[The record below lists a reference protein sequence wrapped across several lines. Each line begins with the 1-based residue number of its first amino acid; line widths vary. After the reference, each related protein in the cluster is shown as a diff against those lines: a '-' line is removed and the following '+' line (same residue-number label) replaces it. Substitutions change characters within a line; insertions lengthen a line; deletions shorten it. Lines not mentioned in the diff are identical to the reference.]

1 MRTLKDRVAVVTG
14 AAGGIGRATA
24 VALAEAGSNV
34 ALVDIDELGLAET
47 RRKVEAAGRRASVHR
62 VDVANRDAMEALVA
76 EVLDAHGQV
85 NVVVNNAGVSVTKRF
100 DEQSLDDFEWLIGI
114 NFWGVVYG
122 AKFFLPEIKK
132 GDEGYIVNISS
143 MFGFI
148 GLPSQT
154 SYAASKFAVHG
165 MSESMRYEL
174 APHGIGVMSVHP
186 GMIRTGIVKA
196 ARIAVPEAPG
206 LQDGVA
212 RTFDRF
218 GWPPERVANKIVHG
232 IRRGHARVV
241 VGPEAYLVDWIKRAS
256 PVLPRNL
263 VHRAWTATLRRR

>member
-24 VALAEAGSNV
+24 VALSRAGCDV
-34 ALVDIDELGLAET
+34 ALVDIDEVGLAET
-47 RRKVEAAGRRASVHR
+47 RRQVEAQGRRSSVHL
-62 VDVANRDAMEALVA
+62 VDVSNRAAMEALVPA
-76 EVLDAHGQV
+76 VIDAHGSV
-85 NVVVNNAGVSVTKRF
+85 HVVVNNAGVSVTSRF
-100 DEQSLDDFEWLIGI
+100 EEQSIEDFEWLIGI

-122 AKFFLPEIKK
+122 AKFFLPELRKN
-132 GDEGYIVNISS
+132 GEGYIVNISS

-196 ARIAVPEAPG
+196 ARIAVPESPG
-206 LQDGVA
+206 LQHEVA
-212 RTFDRF
+212 KTFDRF
-218 GWPPERVANKIVHG
+218 GWPPERVANKIVRG
-232 IRRGHARVV
+232 IQRGHARVV
-241 VGPEAYLVDWIKRAS
+241 VGPEAHLVDWIKRAS
-256 PVLPRNL
+256 PVLPRHL
-263 VHRAWTATLRRR
+263 VHRAWSATLRG